1 MDYGASRMASSP
13 QPGGPFSRVS
23 VYTGQMEFDW
33 DRSKAAQNLRKHK
46 VSFHEAATVF
56 GDFFGTTASDPDHS
70 AEEHRY
76 ITVGLSSRGRVLMVA
91 HAERV
96 ERIRITSAR
105 RLTRSEKRIYEEAQ
119 R

>member
-1 MDYGASRMASSP
+1 
-13 QPGGPFSRVS
+13 
-23 VYTGQMEFDW
+23 MEFEW